1 MDVFLISSKHRLW
14 MLPATHESTL
24 RFLDVHYSFLSSSLA
39 HYQNG
44 KKLQAIK
51 PGVTSLSERISKD
64 SSPFL
69 GPDVAGAKTGAEG
82 SVAVFLLNFWF
93 SHFSPRPQI
102 WTVLLVNLARGIM
115 ETPGNKICNWALCG
129 AHLKLRA
136 GFSASAQCW
145 VLPVSILGPRRLL
158 MVWTC
163 ALTFKQNTH

>member
-39 HYQNG
+39 HYQKG

-69 GPDVAGAKTGAEG
+69 GPDVAGAKTGAE
-82 SVAVFLLNFWF
+82 AVLTLNMWF
-93 SHFSPRPQI
+93 SRFSPRQRI
-102 WTVLLVNLARGIM
+102 WTVLLVHLARGIM
-115 ETPGNKICNWALCG
+115 ETPGNKICDWALCG

-136 GFSASAQCW
+136 GFLASAQCW